1 MIFRYIVA
9 VCLVVTFSWSGSV
22 STAETAKEFYEG
34 KTIRWIIPYRPGG
47 GYDEYSRL
55 IEPFFEKYTGAKI
68 DLVNMPG
75 TGSLKGSIEVFRAPS
90 DGLHLGLLNGST
102 LVTNSIA
109 DGADTNF
116 DLRRFSYIGQVAS
129 EEIVLVLSAKS
140 RFSNLEDLAEPGNPL
155 IVGATGRKGSSY
167 VDAAMLGEI
176 FDINTK
182 IVSGFDSSADI
193 RLALLRGD
201 IDASWNSYGT
211 QMKLVRDGA
220 ATAVMRSGEGPMEGL
235 EGLPSVHDYLPDNNP
250 STEALMQAWLA
261 LSTTGRF
268 VMGPPDIP
276 QERLDFLETALRLTL
291 LDPDFQNKIE
301 ASGRTLSILG
311 SDEIR
316 AKTVRA
322 VETDPAVLT
331 TLREALTGK

>member
-1 MIFRYIVA
+1 
-9 VCLVVTFSWSGSV
+9 
-22 STAETAKEFYEG
+22 
-34 KTIRWIIPYRPGG
+34 
-47 GYDEYSRL
+47 
-55 IEPFFEKYTGAKI
+55 
-68 DLVNMPG
+68 MPG

-102 LVTNSIA
+102 LVTSSIA
-109 DGADTNF
+109 EPENTNF

-140 RFSNLEDLAEPGNPL
+140 RFSTLEDVTDRANPL
-155 IVGATGRKGSSY
+155 IVGAIGRNGSSY

-176 FDINTK
+176 FDIDAK
-182 IVSGFDSSADI
+182 IISGFDSSADI

-201 IDASWNSYGT
+201 IDASWSSYGT

-235 EGLPSVHDYLPDNNP
+235 EDLPSVLDYLPDDNP
-250 STEALMQAWLA
+250 TMGELIQAWLA

-268 VMGPPDIP
+268 VMGPPGIP

-291 LDPDFQNKIE
+291 SDPEFQKRVE
-301 ASGRTLSILG
+301 TSGRTLNFLG
-311 SDEIR
+311 SDVIR
-316 AKTVRA
+316 AKTVQA
-322 VETDPAVLT
+322 LETDSAALT
-331 TLREALTGK
+331 TLREALIGQ